1 MAQEEYAYAVATV
14 RIKENTL
21 LGTDFLE
28 QQLSA
33 QSYESV
39 RRQLVEH
46 GWLSADFEN
55 DDKALQKHLVDSW
68 NLLMEVAPEPE
79 LFDALVLKNDFHNLK
94 AALKC
99 SFTNNSPKP
108 FFIKPCLYDTDE
120 IEHAVTERQF
130 DQLPVLLIDAA
141 QNAHRV
147 FINTQ
152 DGQYADVIIDTAAL
166 NAIRNAGRRSH
177 SAMIDTATELVCA
190 AANIKTVVRAI
201 KTNKDMH
208 FLDSAV
214 CECDTLD
221 KTTLIAAALK
231 SEDALRDYLHSTPYD
246 EAVQNSSLS
255 ALEKWF
261 DDRLMEIIKSAKSLF
276 FGPEPLAAYYLARET
291 EIRNIRI
298 LLSGKRH
305 GADDTTIR
313 ERMRNLY
320 V

>member
-1 MAQEEYAYAVATV
+1 
-14 RIKENTL
+14 
-21 LGTDFLE
+21 G
-28 QQLSA
+28 
-33 QSYESV
+33 
-39 RRQLVEH
+39 
-46 GWLSADFEN
+46 
-55 DDKALQKHLVDSW
+55 
-68 NLLMEVAPEPE
+68 
-79 LFDALVLKNDFHNLK
+79 
-94 AALKC
+94 
-99 SFTNNSPKP
+99 NSPKP
-108 FFIKPCLYDTDE
+108 YFIKPCLYNTAN
-120 IEHAVTERQF
+120 IEEAVAERQF
-130 DQLPVLLIDAA
+130 DLLPDLLIDAA

-166 NAIRNAGRRSH
+166 KAIRDAGRRSQ
-177 SAMIDTATELVCA
+177 SAMIDTVTELTCA
-190 AANIKTVVRAI
+190 AANIKTVVRAV
-201 KTNKDMH
+201 KTNKDLH
-208 FLDSAV
+208 FLDNAV

-231 SEDALRDYLHSTPYD
+231 GEDALRDYLYSTPYD
-246 EAVQNSSLS
+246 EAVQSGSLS

-276 FGPEPLAAYYLARET
+276 FGPEPLAAYYLAREA

-305 GADDTTIR
+305 GADDATIR